1 MRQNLVETLI
11 GAVVLV
17 VATGFVA
24 YGYAVSGEQ
33 SGGDTYELAAQFPR
47 VNGLGIGSDVR
58 LAGIKVGAVRSLALN
73 PETYQARLVMV
84 IREDVRLP
92 DDSSIKVTSDGLLG
106 DAYLSIAP
114 GGSPDYL
121 AAGDEIAFT
130 QGAVDLIGL
139 VGQALFQSGDD

>member
-11 GAVVLV
+11 GAVVLL
-17 VATGFVA
+17 VAIGFVA
-24 YGYAVSGEQ
+24 YGYAL
-33 SGGDTYELAAQFPR
+33 SGGGRGGDMYEVAAQFPR
-47 VNGLGIGSDVR
+47 VNGVGIGSDVR
-58 LAGIKVGAVRSLALN
+58 LAGIKIGAVRSLELN
-73 PETYQARLVMV
+73 PETYQARLTLL
-84 IREDVRLP
+84 IRNEVRLP
-92 DDSSIKVTSDGLLG
+92 DDSSIKITSDGLLG

-139 VGQALFQSGDD
+139 VGQALFQNARD